1 MRRPT
6 GLTAG
11 IAILDSHAEPLREL
25 TLRALPEAFGWV
37 GARRVRDGR

>member
-1 MRRPT
+1 MRRTT

-11 IAILDSHAEPLREL
+11 IAILDSHTEQLREL

-37 GARRVRDGR
+37 GARRARDGR